1 MLGAAA
7 AIVIAG
13 GALRFAALSSSI
25 WFDES
30 GTVQNVSG
38 SFGQTLTRVSHHEAA
53 PPLYFICLWLWRHLF
68 GSTAVELRT
77 LSALCGTLSI
87 ALAFYVGRRRLG
99 SRGGLILA
107 LCVAVSPSLFYYS
120 TEMRMYGLLMLLS
133 GIGFEAFLRSCEA
146 PTRRNLS
153 LWAGASVL
161 TLWTH
166 YYAALAIAPQA
177 MWLIG
182 LAYRDRSRTRA
193 SAAAI
198 GATTLAG
205 LPLIPLLVYE
215 VHEAWPYAARVL
227 SSPWHRTVLTIHD
240 SSSTFSSLIQDVTD
254 GPGGP
259 ARSLLTAVIVLVG
272 LGLALYLLRRP
283 ERVQRELPRVLCL
296 SVPPLLIVAVAI
308 HSHILFEGR
317 YLLALW
323 LPVGLA
329 ASWALT
335 SIGRAGI
342 AVTGIVV
349 CMWITAGVIS
359 FAVPKFAPRDDTQG
373 AARSLGTASA
383 NRLIALSQSWDGL
396 AFQEYRPQAAAD
408 THRIVRVREVDVV
421 AMPVAGEPPPGE
433 HPRPT
438 STGAGTLPAS
448 FRLTQVIRGSS
459 YLVERFVAPRP
470 VAVRVDGNGT
480 AFRSSNWRFFTEPAG
495 ARTGAF

>member
-1 MLGAAA
+1 MLA
-7 AIVIAG
+7 
-13 GALRFAALSSSI
+13 
-25 WFDES
+25 
-30 GTVQNVSG
+30 
-38 SFGQTLTRVSHHEAA
+38 
-53 PPLYFICLWLWRHLF
+53 
-68 GSTAVELRT
+68 
-77 LSALCGTLSI
+77 
-87 ALAFYVGRRRLG
+87 
-99 SRGGLILA
+99 
-107 LCVAVSPSLFYYS
+107 
-120 TEMRMYGLLMLLS
+120 
-133 GIGFEAFLRSCEA
+133 
-146 PTRRNLS
+146 
-153 LWAGASVL
+153 
-161 TLWTH
+161 LWTH

-335 SIGRAGI
+335 SIGRGRNRRHRHRGLHVDHGRRDQLRGSEVRPAGRHP
-342 AVTGIVV
+342 GRR
-349 CMWITAGVIS
+349 S
-359 FAVPKFAPRDDTQG
+359 EPRH
-373 AARSLGTASA
+373 
-383 NRLIALSQSWDGL
+383 GL
-396 AFQEYRPQAAAD
+396 
-408 THRIVRVREVDVV
+408 
-421 AMPVAGEPPPGE
+421 GEPTDRAEPVVGRARVPGV
-433 HPRPT
+433 PA
-438 STGAGTLPAS
+438 AGCC
-448 FRLTQVIRGSS
+448 
-459 YLVERFVAPRP
+459 
-470 VAVRVDGNGT
+470 
-480 AFRSSNWRFFTEPAG
+480 
-495 ARTGAF
+495 